1 MPCGSLYCEPFVRR
15 QVSGDSNGIITWA
28 RVWNVEVDPG
38 TLLTFLRPVGQA
50 PTPNERLL
58 GGCNSV
64 VEYLLPKQ
72 KVVGSNPITRSKSI
86 QASRGILKA
95 PRKLRKRTKCR
106 QNDADMP

>member
-1 MPCGSLYCEPFVRR
+1 MPCESRYCEPFVHR
-15 QVSGDSNGIITWA
+15 QVSGDSNEIVNWA

-50 PTPNERLL
+50 PTPKERLP

-72 KVVGSNPITRSKSI
+72 KVVGSNPITRSVYRLVK
-86 QASRGILKA
+86 GVGVNWLKA
-95 PRKLRKRTKCR
+95 NSVPIVAKTRPRI
-106 QNDADMP
+106 N